1 MQAMR
6 TLMEKYWVIKDK
18 EKEMYM
24 KTKRE
29 IGDSRRFLR
38 EQLGWQLINNERI
51 LKLEK
56 IPAHA
61 ESFMGITSFTEIR
74 DYCIFTALLIF
85 LEDKEDHEQFLLSE
99 LVDMVVAQLQDKIN
113 VDWTLFTHR
122 KSLVRALQF
131 AEIRGLLEVYDGSSD
146 SVSSGIEHEV
156 LYENTGLSRY
166 FATSF
171 HYDIGS
177 FTSYQDFEKEQIKE
191 LETDRGHFRIN
202 RVYRQLAA
210 TPVMYWGSSD
220 DQDAIYLKNQRQWV
234 QKYLDEQL
242 GGHLEIHKNAAFF
255 VMMEDACFGEWHPRE
270 ATIAEIILNLGHEI
284 RKAVET
290 GDMIRGN
297 DDTIY
302 VSETMFHLLI
312 ENCKEKYSAGW
323 SKEYREMDNVKLIR
337 VLEEYMIAWM
347 LLRREGEQIMIL
359 PAAGKI
365 IGAYPTEFL
374 QRGKGENGK

>member
-29 IGDSRRFLR
+29 ISDSRKFLR

-56 IPAHA
+56 IPAYA
-61 ESFMGITSFTEIR
+61 ESFMGITVFTEIR

-99 LVDMVVAQLQDKIN
+99 LVDMIVAQLQDKID

-131 AEIRGLLEVYDGSSD
+131 AESRDLLEVYDGSSD
-146 SVSSGIEHEV
+146 SVTGGIEHEV

-171 HYDIGS
+171 HYDIGA
-177 FTSYQDFEKEQIKE
+177 FTSYQDFEKEQMKE
-191 LETDRGHFRIN
+191 LETNRGHFRIN

-210 TPVMYWGSSD
+210 TPAMYWENSD

-234 QKYLDEQL
+234 QKHLDEQL
-242 GGHLEIHKNAAFF
+242 GGSLEIHKNAAFF
-255 VMMEDACFGEWHPRE
+255 VMMEDDYFGECHPRE
-270 ATIAEIILNLGHEI
+270 ATIAEIILNVGDEI
-284 RKAVET
+284 RKAVAAGKMT
-290 GDMIRGN
+290 RGN
-297 DDTIY
+297 DDTIRI
-302 VSETMFHLLI
+302 SETMFHQMI
-312 ENCKEKYSAGW
+312 KVCKEKYQQGW
-323 SKEYREMDNVKLIR
+323 SKEYREMEDMKLIR
-337 VLEEYMIAWM
+337 VLEEYMMGW
-347 LLRREGEQIMIL
+347 LLLGKEEGQVIIL

-365 IGAYPTEFL
+365 IGTYPTEFL
-374 QRGKGENGK
+374 QRGEIVDGK